1 MKKGDLVKFKNT
13 IGVSGNVFLIVRTS
27 KYAGSQQKVWI
38 YPRVNADAGYDHN
51 DDDNYYFA
59 HYFEVLSESR

>member
-13 IGVSGNVFLIVRTS
+13 IGVSDNVFLIVRT
-27 KYAGSQQKVWI
+27 GEDETQKVWI
-38 YPRVNADAGYDHN
+38 YPRVNADAGYDYN